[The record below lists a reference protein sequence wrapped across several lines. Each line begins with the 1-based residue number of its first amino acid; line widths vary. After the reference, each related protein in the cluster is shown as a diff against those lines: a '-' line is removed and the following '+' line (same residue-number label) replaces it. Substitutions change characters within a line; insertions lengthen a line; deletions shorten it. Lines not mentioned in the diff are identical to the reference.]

1 MPEMKN
7 TLGRINSGLGI
18 VKNRISELEDIAIE
32 KLQEKR
38 DWKTNAHQ
46 KSSSSL
52 IHI

>member
-1 MPEMKN
+1 MKN
-7 TLGRINSGLGI
+7 TLGRINSGLVI

-32 KLQEKR
+32 KLRKKR
-38 DWKTNAHQ
+38 NWETNEHR